1 MSERV
6 AQAKEAQAWMTEH
19 RRHLHR
25 HPEVGLEL
33 PSTHDHLAAV
43 LADLGLVVER
53 HAAAGL
59 TVTIPGSEPDGVVS
73 VLRADM
79 DALPVQERTDEEFRS
94 TVPGAMHA
102 CGHDL
107 HMAMLLGAAK
117 VMTEHPPRRDTV
129 LAFQP
134 GEESDRGALEV
145 LRHKNL
151 QIEGPATTFAIHVHA
166 REPVGEILHRPGVF
180 MAFGDWF
187 SLQLTGP
194 GGHAAQPDLAGNPI
208 EAAAEFTTGL
218 RDLVAE
224 ISDDEHLVAT
234 VTESLIGNT
243 VNVIPASGR
252 LRGTIRTLSAGQRAR
267 LIDRMHEL
275 ADAASSRRGL
285 LAELLLHEGY
295 PAVVNDEGYV
305 ERLVRR
311 LGETELAGQL
321 RPMPAASMVIE
332 DFAYFLHRWPGAM
345 VYLGA
350 NVPGCTAFNHADD
363 VRYHEDAL
371 AVGAAL
377 HLIAADG
384 V

>member
-1 MSERV
+1 
-6 AQAKEAQAWMTEH
+6 
-19 RRHLHR
+19 
-25 HPEVGLEL
+25 
-33 PSTHDHLAAV
+33 V
-43 LADLGLVVER
+43 LTDLGLSVER

-59 TVTIPGSEPDGVVS
+59 TVAVPGYAPDGVVS

-94 TVPGAMHA
+94 LLPGAMHA

-145 LRHKNL
+145 LKHKNL
-151 QIEGPATTFAIHVHA
+151 QIEGPATAFALHVHA
-166 REPVGEILHRPGVF
+166 REPVGAILHRPGVF
-180 MAFGDWF
+180 MAYGDWF
-187 SLQLTGP
+187 TLELTGP
-194 GGHAAQPDLAGNPI
+194 GGHAAQPHLAGNPI
-208 EAAAEFTTGL
+208 EASADFTIGL
-218 RDLVAE
+218 SALVAE
-224 ISDDEHLVAT
+224 ISSDEHLVAT

-243 VNVIPASGR
+243 VNVIPARGR
-252 LRGTIRTLSAGQRAR
+252 LRGTIRTLSTGQRAR
-267 LIDRMHEL
+267 LIDGMHEL
-275 ADAASSRRGL
+275 ADAVVRGRGL
-285 LAELLLHEGY
+285 QAELLLHEGY
-295 PAVVNDEGYV
+295 PAVVNDEQYV
-305 ERLVRR
+305 DRLVRR
-311 LGETELAGQL
+311 LGETELAEHLQ
-321 RPMPAASMVIE
+321 PMPSASMVIE

-371 AVGAAL
+371 PVGAAL